1 MSSVALVIFMLVI
14 FPCSVEDYFI
24 VDVVDSYVASRDYV
38 DIMLIHC
45 NFVMLFY
52 HGSAFCIQV

>member
-1 MSSVALVIFMLVI
+1 MSSVALVIFMLLIMSRLVG
-14 FPCSVEDYFI
+14 DYFI

-38 DIMLIHC
+38 DIMLMHC
-45 NFVMLFY
+45 NCIMLFY